1 MSSEEMIFNGKLEDL
16 KWSDDNGNSID
27 NKDLNNFLEE
37 KSKKNFQEA
46 IEKYMPIGS
55 VLKLKDKIGN
65 FMIIGF
71 KYKIN
76 DVEFDYLG
84 IKYPEGVNK
93 DINPIVFNHEEIEK
107 IFHVGMT
114 SNIQRK
120 YNQELHGENTGF
132 NMTL

>member
-55 VLKLKDKIGN
+55 VLKLKDKIGS